1 MSQLKAIFPGK
12 VVNKRLTINTG
23 VDEFPRY
30 VVEYLIDNYCSEDNF
45 AEDIQQVVKRLRE
58 NFVHG
63 AETEKIRHTIRESRN
78 HSIIAS
84 LEIRL
89 QETEDK
95 YWGTI
100 SAINETHVNVSE
112 SLVRQY
118 PMLLSGGMWGTITLS
133 YDETEVHGKK
143 IRPFKVTEFTP
154 FQVSMIDV
162 NEFIDK
168 RKEFGDEEWI
178 NVMVNSIGLNP
189 ELMTRRAKLLY
200 MLRLIPLIES
210 NFNCIELAPRETGKT
225 YLYRNISYFTHVLSG
240 GKATPASLFI
250 NNQSG
255 KVGIVGSRD
264 TVVFDEIANT
274 DFTDPK
280 ALVSIMQGYM
290 QDAKFSRGKKEI
302 LAHASIVLVGNLDV
316 QNQLPHEKYYHL
328 FEPLP
333 SFLQVEAFID
343 RIHCY
348 TPGWEIPK
356 IRPDSMSQTYGFITD
371 YFSEI
376 MHDMRRVDL
385 IGKVKHRYQL
395 KDLSTGGGGITGRDV
410 RAIEK
415 TLSGLLKL
423 LYPHGEINDEQL
435 EEVLE
440 LALECRQRVRNQLHL
455 MAPGEYGPIKLGA
468 KLESGKE
475 VAPTLPDANREQR
488 VSLPNKPRVGE
499 VTGLAV
505 VGDDRGCLLH
515 FEVQA
520 SKGGGRVVS
529 LGSMQKVMKESVAAA
544 AQFVKTHT
552 GVLNLSNDWQDNQDV
567 AVLATMMG
575 IPKEGPSAGVTIVTG
590 IVSALTR
597 KQVRNDIAMTGE
609 ITIMG
614 KVLGVGGILPK
625 LQAAVDAG
633 CKEVIVPSENKRDVD
648 LIPDYIRD
656 KVKVNYASTIED
668 VLNIALLDV
677 KYSIPDPKQTP
688 PPTSGGSESSE
699 SKDTPTPKTAED
711 LIGEGE
717 TTRVE
722 FKSTLR
728 VNMHTG
734 DKDKKMELM
743 VLKTVAAFLNTH
755 GGHVIVGVN
764 DQGEALGLENDGF
777 SNEDKMNLHLVN
789 ILKDRIG
796 AEHLVHTD
804 IRFEDVG
811 DKRVLVIQCSP
822 SSLPVYHTDGK
833 TELFFI
839 RTGAATT
846 ELKPS
851 EIQGYLK
858 QRFNA

>member
-1 MSQLKAIFPGK
+1 MSKLKDIFPGK

-30 VVEYLIDNYCSEDNF
+30 VVEYLIDNYCSEDTF
-45 AEDIQQVVKRLRE
+45 ADDIQQVVKRLRE

-84 LEIRL
+84 LEVRL

-95 YWGTI
+95 YWGSI
-100 SAINETHVNVSE
+100 SAINENHVNVSE

-118 PMLLSGGMWGTITLS
+118 PMLLSGGMWGTITLG
-133 YDETEVHGKK
+133 YDETEVHNKK
-143 IRPFKVTEFTP
+143 IRPFKVAEFTP
-154 FQVSMIDV
+154 FQVSVIDV
-162 NEFIDK
+162 NEFVEK
-168 RKEFGDEEWI
+168 RGKFGDDEWLD
-178 NVMVNSIGLNP
+178 VMVNSIGLNP
-189 ELMTRRAKLLY
+189 ELMTRREKLLY

-250 NNQSG
+250 NNANG

-316 QNQLPHEKYYHL
+316 QNKLPHEKYYHL

-343 RIHCY
+343 RLHCY

-376 MHDMRRVDL
+376 MHDLRRVDL
-385 IGKVKHRYQL
+385 IGKVKARYKL
-395 KDLSTGGGGITGRDV
+395 RDMSTGGGGVTGRDV
-410 RAIEK
+410 RGIEK

-423 LYPHGEINDEQL
+423 MYPHGEVGDEQL
-435 EEVLE
+435 AELLE

-468 KLESGKE
+468 KMVDSGKE
-475 VAPTLPDANREQR
+475 IVPDLPDANREQK
-488 VSLPNKPRVGE
+488 VSLPSKPQVGE

-520 SKGGGRVVS
+520 SKGTGRIVS

-544 AQFVKTHT
+544 AQFVKTHAS
-552 GVLNLSNDWQDNQDV
+552 VLSLPNDWQENQDV

-575 IPKEGPSAGVTIVTG
+575 IPKEGPSAGITIVTG
-590 IVSALTR
+590 IVSALTG
-597 KQVRNDIAMTGE
+597 KAVRNEIAMTGE

-633 CKEVIVPSENKRDVD
+633 CQEVIVPTENKRDVD
-648 LIPDYIRD
+648 LLPDYIRD
-656 KVKVNYASTIED
+656 KVKVNFASTIED

-677 KYSIPDPKQTP
+677 KFSIPE
-688 PPTSGGSESSE
+688 PTYEPSNGGGSGGSDSAVTVA
-699 SKDTPTPKTAED
+699 DKTAEE
-711 LIGEGE
+711 LIAQGES
-717 TTRVE
+717 TRCE

-728 VNMHTG
+728 VNLHTNE
-734 DKDKKMELM
+734 KDKKIELM
-743 VLKTVAAFLNTH
+743 VLKTIAAFLNTH
-755 GGHVIVGVN
+755 GGHVVIGVN
-764 DQGEALGLENDGF
+764 DKGEALGLENDEF
-777 SNEDKMNLHLVN
+777 PNEDKMNLHLVN
-789 ILKDRIG
+789 LLRQRLG
-796 AEHLVHTD
+796 PEHLVHTD
-804 IRFEDVG
+804 FRFEDVG
-811 DKRVLVIQCSP
+811 DKRVLVVKCSP
-822 SSLPVYHTDGK
+822 SSLPVYHTDGN

-858 QRFNA
+858 QRF